1 MIEFLRI
8 QYKLGK
14 IDKIVLRS
22 LRKSGKITAEDENY
36 IMGVTGNA

>member
-14 IDKIVLRS
+14 ITMLQLLAMQKKNIITQENIKQIV
-22 LRKSGKITAEDENY
+22 GD
-36 IMGVTGNA
+36 

>member
-14 IDKIVLRS
+14 ITMPQLLAMQKKNIITQENIKQIV
-22 LRKSGKITAEDENY
+22 GD
-36 IMGVTGNA
+36 